1 MQKDCEV
8 RWGYVMQLLCFIE
21 EAGPEKLRA
30 ASGPLGKV
38 NPLVSHHIIAFQSW
52 VMDFQVDLR
61 KLRGNRVISH
71 YDLFLWLSLS
81 INLFQETLS
90 IIFIFTDGWKI
101 FADFQK

>member
-1 MQKDCEV
+1 
-8 RWGYVMQLLCFIE
+8 
-21 EAGPEKLRA
+21 
-30 ASGPLGKV
+30 
-38 NPLVSHHIIAFQSW
+38 
-52 VMDFQVDLR
+52 MDFQVDLR